1 MEYNND
7 GLKRSELKFKTTKEG
22 YLKGV
27 AYVTTFNS
35 ILKYP
40 ERNTL
45 EFRPEKEVLSVKSL
59 DSMKNKPVTIEHP
72 NDFLNVNNTDK
83 HIVGYTGD
91 KVVIDG
97 NKVGIDMTI
106 ISKDAVDSIKRGK
119 RQLSLAYEN
128 KRISQ
133 PGTYE
138 NKDYTHIQT
147 DIYYNHL
154 SIVDIARA
162 GNEIR
167 INTDSTT
174 SEDIILNY
182 DSIDILVESE
192 NLENQQK
199 ETIME
204 KTETVET
211 VESEV
216 LVENGVLQESHII
229 TKDSLNN
236 AVKELSN
243 ILESLQKINNMD
255 SSLEVNFDSLVIE
268 KTKERVKLFEDIS
281 KLSMNTD
288 SLHDKSNREI
298 MEFALISKT
307 KVQNFDGKSD
317 DYVNAKF
324 DSLVE
329 NVKLEPIRRQMSKII
344 ETNDSVKPKSI
355 IEIIQNNHLKFNS
368 K

>member
-7 GLKRSELKFKTTKEG
+7 GLKRSELRFKTTKEG

-35 ILKYP
+35 VLKYP

-59 DSMKNKPVTIEHP
+59 DSMKNKPVTIDHP

-91 KVVIDG
+91 KVIIDG

-106 ISKDAVDSIKRGK
+106 ISKDAIDAIRRGK
-119 RQLSLAYEN
+119 RQLSLGYEN

-154 SIVDIARA
+154 SIVDFARA
-162 GNEIR
+162 GNEVR

-174 SEDIILNY
+174 SEDIIFNH
-182 DSIDILVESE
+182 DSIDILVEPE
-192 NLENQQK
+192 DLENQQT
-199 ETIME
+199 EVIME
-204 KTETVET
+204 KTENVET
-211 VESEV
+211 KDSEV
-216 LVENGVLQESHII
+216 LVENEILQESHII

-243 ILESLQKINNMD
+243 ILESLQKINNTD
-255 SSLEVNFDSLVIE
+255 SSEVNLDSLIIE
-268 KTKERVKLFEDIS
+268 KTKERVKLFDNIS
-281 KLSMNTD
+281 KLSINTD

-317 DYVNAKF
+317 DYVNARF

-329 NVKLEPIRRQMSKII
+329 NVKLEPIKRQMSKIT

-355 IEIIQNNHLKFNS
+355 VDIIQNNHLKFNS